1 MLPLPMPGRW
11 LGVVRQSGGA
21 NIDWLIGM
29 AEQLLVDAGLIGL
42 PRGELRLMLERRAA
56 DAAAG
61 TLHYRPFRDETGAQ
75 AAFEGLSGNTSFCDL
90 LRAIWAGLGHAA
102 RDGYAALGLQP
113 AEVRLADTG
122 ALGSLARAVF
132 GACLGA
138 PLRLIDTS
146 APATAGAAL
155 VAAVSL
161 RHYRDLADGSAHW
174 VEPRLTQISAVGR
187 DLDSSCALASPAP
200 ASA

>member
-1 MLPLPMPGRW
+1 
-11 LGVVRQSGGA
+11 VR
-21 NIDWLIGM
+21 
-29 AEQLLVDAGLIGL
+29 
-42 PRGELRLMLERRAA
+42 RLRS
-56 DAAAG
+56 
-61 TLHYRPFRDETGAQ
+61 TVCPPIP
-75 AAFEGLSGNTSFCDL
+75 AFTTCSAL
-90 LRAIWAGLGHAA
+90 WAGLGHAA

-122 ALGSLARAVF
+122 AMGSLARPVF

-155 VAAVSL
+155 VAAISL
-161 RHYRDLADGSAHW
+161 GHYRDLADGFAEW
-174 VEPRLTQISAVGR
+174 VEPRLSQIRAVGR
-187 DLDSSCALASPAP
+187 DLDSSCAPASPAP